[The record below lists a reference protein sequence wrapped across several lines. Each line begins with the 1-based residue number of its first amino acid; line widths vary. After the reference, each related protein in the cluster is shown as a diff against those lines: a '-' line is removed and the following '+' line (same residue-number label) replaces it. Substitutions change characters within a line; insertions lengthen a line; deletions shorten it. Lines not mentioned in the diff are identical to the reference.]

1 MFTIGEFAAYGQ
13 VSIRMLRHYDALG
26 LLPPAQVDPSSGYRH
41 YDAAQL
47 SRLNRIIALKD
58 LGLSLQQVGEVLDA
72 KVDTEQLRGMLR
84 LRRAELADVVA
95 QTADRLARVER
106 RLRTIES
113 EGCMPTDEVV
123 VKFLPATRLAVLSA
137 TAESFD
143 PRHMGPVIQPL
154 YQRLHAQLEA
164 AGVPVTGPDI
174 AWYEPAGGGD
184 GEHGDPGSN
193 AITVHAGVSVS
204 VDPSAADTGSAQ
216 HFAIL
221 DLPAVGQAA
230 TIVHRGPMDAL
241 LPTVQ
246 TLARWIES
254 SGRRAVRLGRE
265 LYLES
270 CGPQDSWVTEIQVP
284 LEPVAR

>member
-1 MFTIGEFAAYGQ
+1 MFTIGDFAAYGQ
-13 VSIRMLRHYDALG
+13 VSVRMLRHYDALG
-26 LLPPAQVDPSSGYRH
+26 LLPPAQVDPSSGYRY

-84 LRRAELADVVA
+84 LRRAELADVAA

-113 EGCMPTDEVV
+113 EGVMPTDEVV
-123 VKFLPATRLAVLSA
+123 LKSLPATRVAVLSA

-143 PRHMGPVIQPL
+143 PRHIGPVIQPL
-154 YQRLHAQLEA
+154 YRRLHAQLEA
-164 AGVPVTGPDI
+164 AGIAVTGPDI
-174 AWYEPAGGGD
+174 AWYEPVGD
-184 GEHGDPGSN
+184 GDHEDSGSTS
-193 AITVHAGVSVS
+193 ITLHAGASVS
-204 VDPSAADTGSAQ
+204 VEPSAADTGSPQ
-216 HFAIL
+216 NFAII

-230 TIVHRGPMDAL
+230 TIVHHGSMDVV
-241 LPTVQ
+241 LPTIQ

-254 SGRRAVRLGRE
+254 SGRRAAGLGRE

-284 LEPVAR
+284 LEAVAS

>member
-1 MFTIGEFAAYGQ
+1 MFTIGDFAAYGQ
-13 VSIRMLRHYDALG
+13 VSVRMLRHYDALG
-26 LLPPAQVDPSSGYRH
+26 LLPPAQVDPSSGYRY

-72 KVDTEQLRGMLR
+72 KIDTEQLRGMLR
-84 LRRAELADVVA
+84 LRRAELADVAA

-106 RLRTIES
+106 RLRIIES
-113 EGCMPTDEVV
+113 EGAMPTDEVV
-123 VKFLPATRLAVLSA
+123 LKSLPAIRVAVLSA

-143 PRHMGPVIQPL
+143 PRHIGPVIQPL
-154 YQRLHAQLEA
+154 YQQLHAQLEA
-164 AGVPVTGPDI
+164 AGVAVTGPDL
-174 AWYEPAGGGD
+174 AWYEPVGDGD
-184 GEHGDPGSN
+184 GEDSGSN
-193 AITVHAGVSVS
+193 TITLHAGASVS
-204 VDPSAADTGSAQ
+204 VDPSAADTSSAQ
-216 HFAIL
+216 NFAII
-221 DLPAVGQAA
+221 DLPAVEQAA
-230 TIVHRGPMDAL
+230 TIVHRGSMGAV

-254 SGRRAVRLGRE
+254 SGLRAAALGRE

-284 LEPVAR
+284 LEAVAS